1 MTGEEKQIKEQ
12 KRWSE
17 LLLDQTFREKSP
29 RQPFDGRNPFEG
41 DYGRLISS
49 SPIRRLQD
57 KTQVFPLEQ
66 SDFIRTRLTHSL
78 EVSYIASSIGLS
90 IEKFL
95 LEQKYIEEVYKGHI
109 SSLLRVSGLIHD
121 LGNPPF
127 GHFGEEAIRT
137 YFLNFFKDDKNKEG
151 LENQEI
157 QDLTNFDGNVQT
169 FRILRKLQFFKDEY
183 SFNLTYP
190 SLACI
195 IKYPHSSL
203 NGNEGKQAKH
213 VALKK
218 FGYFASENKDYEE
231 ISHVLKLHNKRHP
244 ITYLLEA
251 ADDIAFSAADIEDGA
266 KLGLIDFEIIKTI
279 FGKNLKQNKDLLDEL
294 DKLYNQFQLFHNEK
308 LFLIVQNFR
317 VLTQGRMIGAVID
330 CFKNNYDAIMD
341 GSFPYEL
348 ILDSTASDIRKS
360 YKELQLII
368 FDNKK
373 IMKTEIAGWEALY
386 GLLDIFISASKSNNF
401 QALGNNKESRLY
413 KIISSS
419 FRFIYENYNKDENVS
434 KQYKKYQLV
443 VDYIAGMTDSY
454 ALDLY
459 QKLKGIKL

>member
-348 ILDSTASDIRKS
+348 ILDSTASDIRKA

-386 GLLDIFISASKSNNF
+386 GLLDIFISATKSNNF